1 MSKSVRDL
9 EINTLLLL
17 IFNNFILTRQ
27 QQLEKLLKHLL
38 SAEERKFLDNFLLV
52 IMPEM
57 LNSNVST

>member
-9 EINTLLLL
+9 KINTLLLL

-38 SAEERKFLDNFLLV
+38 NAEERKFLDHFLLV

-57 LNSNVST
+57 LHSNVST